1 MLGFSAE
8 WFHVYWSKK
17 KTWMKIVHTINIDAS
32 CSSYWLGITK
42 ILTTWLFVFILSINN
57 SDDGHCYGN
66 FYAFLSWK
74 VIKRPKWL
82 HKIIQ
87 MLTVYIMIMIEG
99 RKKFDWCYKSINRWW
114 WISLESQCQFS
125 KMFKMVN
132 SKTAGKIR
140 ASNCLYWTMM
150 IISFENHNHDFRKL
164 LSKKPKYF
172 KEKTSHHTKFV
183 LQRLNLGKSSDYV
196 VMFI

>member
-87 MLTVYIMIMIEG
+87 MLTVYIIIMIEG
-99 RKKFDWCYKSINRWW
+99 RKKFDWCYCFYWTKVWIDGDEYHWNRNVSFQKCLKW
-114 WISLESQCQFS
+114 WI
-125 KMFKMVN
+125 
-132 SKTAGKIR
+132 
-140 ASNCLYWTMM
+140 
-150 IISFENHNHDFRKL
+150 
-164 LSKKPKYF
+164 
-172 KEKTSHHTKFV
+172 
-183 LQRLNLGKSSDYV
+183 QRLQEKSEQVIVYTEQWWS
-196 VMFI
+196 